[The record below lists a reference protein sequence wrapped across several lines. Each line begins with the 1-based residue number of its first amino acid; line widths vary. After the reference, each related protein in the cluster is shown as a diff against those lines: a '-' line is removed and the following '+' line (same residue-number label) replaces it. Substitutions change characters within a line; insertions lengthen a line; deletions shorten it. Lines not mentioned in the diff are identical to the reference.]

1 MKIKA
6 LFLLC
11 GALFLSQS
19 QIANAS
25 DYGIS
30 IDNIAKPSAH
40 VLEQR
45 QAFVKARDA
54 IKKGDN
60 SLAISYKKGIL
71 KDYPLNVWLDYYMLS
86 ARPQVSKFNDV
97 LKFINSKQHKE
108 LSSLLENKYIDF
120 LAREGQF
127 KKVNVLLPTKPYLD
141 NEAIYNY
148 QKSKLCRFYEAKL
161 HLQQANEEALT
172 YAQSLF
178 VSLKSYP
185 SNCAPLINIL
195 DSKGYITDKLL
206 LQKFENAFIKRGYED
221 TTKDLAKQLENSS
234 FKDRVAMQMDLYDDP
249 KAIFSKDFKATSNN
263 AKIAVLAFKRY
274 INLSSEDARF
284 KLKTFEKKFKP
295 SSVDLLSIKQL
306 IAETCLYKS
315 RPYSDV
321 EWVDKNLPA
330 VGWTDELKE
339 QRIRRAIWYSQWK
352 IVYQMID
359 HMPSTFQEQINWRY
373 WKGHAAKHLGYKKQ
387 GMEILR
393 EVAKDRSFFGF
404 LAAQELNLPY
414 AYNHLKLDEKASFS
428 NLLKNNLAVQRFFEL
443 EAINDENSIFEWR
456 EIAKSSSDE
465 DAMLM
470 AQWALQTGKVRYAI
484 ESVIAANRWDALSYR
499 FPIAYLEIYKDNSKN
514 YNVALSFLYGVSRQE
529 SMLNADI
536 RSPVGAIGLMQIMPT
551 TAKVI
556 ARKNKWQYK
565 SSRELTN
572 PETNVKFGSYYL
584 RSLLDRFDNNRILAA
599 AGYNAGPNRAS
610 FWLSK
615 DGKHR
620 NAAQYIETIPFLET
634 RKYVQNVILYDAMY
648 YYLLTGRKQHL
659 LFKNELNYKY

>member
-11 GALFLSQS
+11 GAFFLSQS
-19 QIANAS
+19 QIVSAS

-30 IDNIAKPSAH
+30 IDTIVKPNAH

-45 QAFVKARDA
+45 KAFIKARDA

-86 ARPQVSKFNDV
+86 AHPQVAKFNDV
-97 LKFINSKQHKE
+97 LAFINSKQHKE

-148 QKSKLCRFYEAKL
+148 QKSKLCRFYESKL
-161 HLQQANEEALT
+161 HLRQANEEALA

-178 VSLKSYP
+178 VSLKPYP

-206 LQKFENAFIKRGYED
+206 LQKFENAFIKKGYED
-221 TTKDLAKQLENSS
+221 TTKALAKQLENSS

-249 KAIFSKDFKATSNN
+249 KSIFSKDFKATSNN

-284 KLKTFEKKFKP
+284 KLKAFEKKFKP

-306 IAETCLYKS
+306 IADTCLYKS

-330 VGWTDELKE
+330 VGWTEELKE
-339 QRIRRAIWYSQWK
+339 QRIRRAIWFSQWK

-373 WKGHAAKHLGYKKQ
+373 WKGRASIHLGYKKQ
-387 GMEILR
+387 GMEILK

-414 AYNHLKLDEKASFS
+414 AYNHLKLNEKASFS
-428 NLLKNNLAVQRFFEL
+428 KLLKNNLSVQRFFEL
-443 EAINDENSIFEWR
+443 EAINDDNSIFEWR

-470 AQWALQTGKVRYAI
+470 AQWALQTGNVRYAI
-484 ESVIAANRWDALSYR
+484 ESVIVANRWDALSYR
-499 FPIAYLEIYKDNSKN
+499 FPIAYLDIYKDNSKTN
-514 YNVALSFLYGVSRQE
+514 NVALSFLYGISRQE
-529 SMLNADI
+529 SMLNANI
-536 RSPVGAIGLMQIMPT
+536 RSPVGAVGLMQIMPS

-565 SSRELTN
+565 YSRELTN
-572 PETNVKFGSYYL
+572 PEINVKFGSYYL
-584 RSLLDRFDNNRILAA
+584 RSLLDRFDNNRVLAA

-615 DGKHR
+615 DGKYR
-620 NAAQYIETIPFLET
+620 NVAQYIETIPFLET